1 MKKAFTLIELVFVI
15 TILGIIVGISAEQ
28 IVLIY
33 DNLIQK
39 DEISRVDDGVES
51 AVDTIDKMLSSSIKE
66 SIVMIG
72 ANDYSACKSIH
83 EQSISGVNTLAW
95 IGIEEYGR
103 RGGLQDGYYMPFTEE
118 GTVKQQGTHWY
129 RAAWERS
136 KPGVISIMTSA
147 FERLG
152 RQFEAENNVK

>member
-1 MKKAFTLIELVFVI
+1 MTKKLRAPKGSGYIVAAYYPGN
-15 TILGIIVGISAEQ
+15 LGRSINVLKFSRAKSKVYVGARIP
-28 IVLIY
+28 
-33 DNLIQK
+33 
-39 DEISRVDDGVES
+39 R
-51 AVDTIDKMLSSSIKE
+51 
-66 SIVMIG
+66 
-72 ANDYSACKSIH
+72 
-83 EQSISGVNTLAW
+83 NTE
-95 IGIEEYGR
+95 GIF
-103 RGGLQDGYYMPFTEE
+103 RGKKTDGYYMPFTEE